1 MRVHRAPGPVGS
13 EAEPDKRGRWYLVP
27 HQGLLPAQL
36 KLVEPGA
43 AGLHEHERADLP
55 GGAPDQHADADA
67 DADTGQFL
75 GVSAPNAVVR
85 AADAVVFTGRERPD
99 ADGVRHVDGRRPVE
113 RLPVERR
120 PVERRPVVESV

>member
-1 MRVHRAPGPVGS
+1 MRVHRAPGPVGR

-43 AGLHEHERADLP
+43 AGLYEHERADLP
-55 GGAPDQHADADA
+55 GGAPDQHA

-85 AADAVVFTGRERPD
+85 AADAVVFTGWERPD

-113 RLPVERR
+113 R
-120 PVERRPVVESV
+120 RPVVESV

>member
-1 MRVHRAPGPVGS
+1 MRVHRAPGPVGR
-13 EAEPDKRGRWYLVP
+13 EAEPDKRGRCYLVP

-55 GGAPDQHADADA
+55 GGAPDQHADT
-67 DADTGQFL
+67 DTGQFL
-75 GVSAPNAVVR
+75 GVSGPHAVVR
-85 AADAVVFTGRERPD
+85 AADAVAFTGWERPD

-113 RLPVERR
+113 R
-120 PVERRPVVESV
+120 RPVVESV